1 MERWMIS
8 SIVAGMLED
17 EERSASS
24 NLRNTNN
31 NYDDDDDDYE
41 YDDTHKTKID
51 YSIGI
56 KFMRH

>member
-17 EERSASS
+17 GERSASS
-24 NLRNTNN
+24 NLRNSNN
-31 NYDDDDDDYE
+31 NYDDDDDN